1 MSLVFH
7 PGVLVKKSLEP
18 WTLGQVLY
26 AFSDALDFSEPV
38 ASLPLLHCE
47 AGFFFSCFN
56 WGEVQDLMDW
66 NMEVRKIRII
76 VNYYGYCCSDTVVK
90 KLLL

>member
-1 MSLVFH
+1 VF
-7 PGVLVKKSLEP
+7 GA

-47 AGFFFSCFN
+47 AGKIDICGCFN
-56 WGEVQDLMDW
+56 WGELQQDL
-66 NMEVRKIRII
+66 
-76 VNYYGYCCSDTVVK
+76 T
-90 KLLL
+90 